1 MKAGPILALVLLV
14 VIAGAA
20 GYYYLY
26 NFYGL
31 QSSTSTTRPS
41 TSCPPGQVLIN
52 GACSSNCANGATD
65 PPSCNVFPPCTN
77 GAANPPSCNVFNQCT
92 NGATNPPTCT
102 STVQCTD
109 PGGINGHVYHPAR
122 LTLVNSCITA
132 SGIVDRVLA
141 ENDGDLHVRLTLDSA
156 YSNLTN
162 NANNQYQYGDL
173 VVEIICV
180 GPVTQADAVSACQN
194 YTNNILIPRQ
204 GQHITVTG
212 PYVLDTVHNNWAEIH
227 PVYSLKID
235 PSTST
240 TVHITSESTVLSE
253 PKRGNTKNDQRKTV
267 GVA

>member
-14 VIAGAA
+14 LVAGAT
-20 GYYYLY
+20 GYYFLY
-26 NFYGL
+26 RFYDL
-31 QSSTSTTRPS
+31 QSSSSTTLPS
-41 TSCPPGQVLIN
+41 TSCPPGQASIN
-52 GACSSNCANGATD
+52 GACVNN
-65 PPSCNVFPPCTN
+65 CTN
-77 GAANPPSCNVFNQCT
+77 DAANPPSC
-92 NGATNPPTCT
+92 T
-102 STVQCTD
+102 SPVQCTD
-109 PGGINGHVYHPAR
+109 PDGINSHVYHPSR
-122 LTLVNSCITA
+122 LTLVKSCITA
-132 SGIVDRVLA
+132 SGIVDRVLT
-141 ENDGDLHVRLTLDSA
+141 ENDGDLHVRLRLDPA

-180 GPVTQADAVSACQN
+180 GPVSQADAVSACQN

-227 PVYSLKID
+227 PAYSLKID

-253 PKRGNTKNDQRKTV
+253 PKR
-267 GVA
+267 A

>member
-1 MKAGPILALVLLV
+1 MILLILVG
-14 VIAGAA
+14 GAT
-20 GYYYLY
+20 GYYLY

-31 QSSTSTTRPS
+31 QSSTSTTTPS

-52 GACSSNCANGATD
+52 GACSNNCANGATD
-65 PPSCNVFPPCTN
+65 PPSCNMFPSCKN
-77 GAANPPSCNVFNQCT
+77 GAANPPNCNVFNQCT
-92 NGATNPPTCT
+92 NGATNPPTCV

-109 PGGINGHVYHPAR
+109 PGGINSHVYHPAR

-141 ENDGDLHVRLTLDSA
+141 ENDGDLHVRLRLDPA

-162 NANNQYQYGDL
+162 NANNRYQNGDL

-180 GPVTQADAVSACQN
+180 GPVSQADAVSACQN
-194 YTNNILIPRQ
+194 YTNNILIPRH

>member
-1 MKAGPILALVLLV
+1 
-14 VIAGAA
+14 
-20 GYYYLY
+20 
-26 NFYGL
+26 
-31 QSSTSTTRPS
+31 
-41 TSCPPGQVLIN
+41 
-52 GACSSNCANGATD
+52 
-65 PPSCNVFPPCTN
+65 
-77 GAANPPSCNVFNQCT
+77 
-92 NGATNPPTCT
+92 
-102 STVQCTD
+102 
-109 PGGINGHVYHPAR
+109 
-122 LTLVNSCITA
+122 
-132 SGIVDRVLA
+132 VDRVLT
-141 ENDGDLHVRLTLDSA
+141 ENDGDLHVRLRLDPA

-194 YTNNILIPRQ
+194 YTNNILIARQ